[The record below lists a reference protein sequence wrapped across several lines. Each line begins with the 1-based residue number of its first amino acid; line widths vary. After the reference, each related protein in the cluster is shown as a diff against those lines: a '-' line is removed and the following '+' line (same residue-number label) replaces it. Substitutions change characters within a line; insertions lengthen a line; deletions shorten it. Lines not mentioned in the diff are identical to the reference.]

1 VNNRVAEIKVI
12 QKLPWAEPSV
22 AVSEYGA
29 VTVTWTIH
37 FEQVGIV
44 LNVTPT
50 ITDDGRIAMDIKP
63 DVSEKTADFTLTVT
77 DPNGKA
83 IPYTVPII
91 DSRTANTKVIVGNG
105 QTFIIGGLM
114 KETTTDGS
122 TKVPVLGDIPGLG
135 WMFKNN
141 KKTKEKTELL
151 IFVSPTIITPSVMQR
166 MADRSEVYSPAKNV
180 PAAGDEKERA
190 VKSKPPRDLEVLKI
204 DKDRWKKV
212 LSSVNSLESKVE
224 DLTANRENLER
235 QIRINN

>member
-1 VNNRVAEIKVI
+1 
-12 QKLPWAEPSV
+12 
-22 AVSEYGA
+22 
-29 VTVTWTIH
+29 
-37 FEQVGIV
+37 
-44 LNVTPT
+44 
-50 ITDDGRIAMDIKP
+50 MDIKP